1 MLVSGGQATVSGTQQ
16 GGAEA
21 SWQAIRAD
29 PSIQYGPVEF
39 PKPPAEKPPEW
50 LEALGRWL
58 KSVFDPIGQSLGMS
72 WPVLSKVLL
81 AIAVACVLLLAWRL
95 LAPWLEGLQTGNKP
109 ADEPDWA
116 PPQAAAMALLEDAD
130 RLAAEGRFDEATHL
144 LLTRSVAQ
152 IAAVR
157 PGWVNPASTARE
169 IAGHTGLPGKARAA
183 FGVIAGRVE
192 RSLFALV
199 PLDAADWQAA
209 RGAYA
214 DFALDARAFR
224 QAGEPAS

>member
-1 MLVSGGQATVSGTQQ
+1 MSGNQATVSGAQ
-16 GGAEA
+16 EA
-21 SWQAIRAD
+21 GTAGSWQAIRAD
-29 PSIQYGPVEF
+29 SSIQYGPVDFRPPPE
-39 PKPPAEKPPEW
+39 PKSPEW

-58 KSVFDPIGQSLGMS
+58 KSVFDPLGQALGMS
-72 WPVLSKVLL
+72 WPVLSKVLI
-81 AIAVACVLLLAWRL
+81 AIAVLSVLMLAWRM
-95 LAPWLEGLQTGNKP
+95 LAPWLEGRGNRAP
-109 ADEPDWA
+109 RTDEPDWT

-144 LLTRSVAQ
+144 LLSRSVAQ

-169 IAGHTGLPGKARAA
+169 IAAHAGLPGKARSA
-183 FGVIAGRVE
+183 FAVIAGRVE

-199 PLDAADWQAA
+199 PLDAAAWQAA

-224 QAGEPAS
+224 QAGDQPA